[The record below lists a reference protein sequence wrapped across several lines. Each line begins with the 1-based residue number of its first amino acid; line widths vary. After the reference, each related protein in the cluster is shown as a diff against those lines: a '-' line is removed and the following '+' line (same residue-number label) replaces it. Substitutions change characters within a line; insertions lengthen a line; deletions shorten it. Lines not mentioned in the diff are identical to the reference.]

1 MSSWPLLS
9 TLLLC
14 ISVKLRSPA
23 ASAGYVVRNRRGI
36 IQRHCSSNYGRPW
49 SLAKWLLTL
58 NPELNRIQGSVTF
71 VTVLSITL
79 VGGSLISSRR

>member
-36 IQRHCSSNYGRPW
+36 IQRHCSSNYGAPM
-49 SLAKWLLTL
+49 
-58 NPELNRIQGSVTF
+58 V
-71 VTVLSITL
+71 
-79 VGGSLISSRR
+79 VGKMAPYLKS